1 MPVFP
6 LFTGKA
12 GGEHPRLYS
21 PGPRDPTWAGR
32 ATSDLL
38 TLSSRTGTELLM
50 AVTADA
56 QILAERL
63 LQHLCCGR
71 VVHRHMMFETVT
83 ANPRQQ

>member
-1 MPVFP
+1 MARYAEWRAKPVFALMPASP
-6 LFTGKA
+6 LLNGKA
-12 GGEHPRLYS
+12 GGDHPRLYS
-21 PGPRDPTWAGR
+21 PGPRYPTWARR

-63 LQHLCCGR
+63 L
-71 VVHRHMMFETVT
+71 
-83 ANPRQQ
+83 